1 MATGSKGGRTYSDP
15 SYGSVKTAA
24 IQWTGTFGTRATAL
38 IANWVPMNPISVIDW
53 QMQSTVAGTT
63 GGCSFV
69 LAATSSEGTAALGT
83 ITFGT
88 SGALGASNSVQ
99 EGTCTETKVAKGGV
113 IHLYSVLGTVDPTM
127 AFANPIF
134 SYRETFNVSDN

>member
-15 SYGSVKTAA
+15 SYGSVKRDC
-24 IQWTGTFGTRATAL
+24 IQWTGTFGTRATG
-38 IANWVPMNPISVIDW
+38 IIGNYTPMNPISVIDW
-53 QMQSTVAGTT
+53 QMISTVAGTH

-69 LAATSSEGTAALGT
+69 LAATSSLGTAALGT

-88 SGALGASNSVQ
+88 SGAWPASNSTQ

-113 IHLYSVLGTVDPTM
+113 INLYSVLGTVDPTM
-127 AFANPIF
+127 AFGNPMF
-134 SYRETFNVSDN
+134 TYRETFDVSDN